1 MRLLGQ
7 HQGGQGRQGGP
18 PEACSDQRKGSG
30 DQQTHGSLDT

>member
-7 HQGGQGRQGGP
+7 HQGRQSGP
-18 PEACSDQRKGSG
+18 PKACSDQRKGSS